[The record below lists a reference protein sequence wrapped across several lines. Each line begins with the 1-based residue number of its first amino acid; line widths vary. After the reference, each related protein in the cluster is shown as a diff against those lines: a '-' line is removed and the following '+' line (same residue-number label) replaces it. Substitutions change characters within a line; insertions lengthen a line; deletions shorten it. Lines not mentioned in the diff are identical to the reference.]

1 MPLMQI
7 AARNTS
13 GQRHSTA
20 SALYAPIEAPDV
32 MISMSGDS
40 QSARI
45 AGTTSQRTYS
55 RNWFSRY
62 VRRPASPSCAN
73 STRPLTLSQL

>member
-1 MPLMQI
+1 MQI
-7 AARNTS
+7 AVRNTS
-13 GQRHSTA
+13 GKRHSTA
-20 SALYAPIEAPDV
+20 SALNAPIEAPAV

-45 AGTTSQRTYS
+45 AGTTSWRTNS
-55 RNWFSRY
+55 WNWFSMY

-73 STRPLTLSQL
+73 STRPATLSQE